1 MSLKLIGVEKVM
13 ANLNKEIA
21 KLKVKG
27 MAGLIEAAIII
38 RRDMDI
44 TPPLIPVDWNNL
56 RSSWYITT
64 TTGSVAGD
72 SPGFKG
78 KEAGKMGSQHT
89 SVVTAASNKAK
100 SFPHPVVIM
109 GFSAIYAAAIEE
121 MKKKHPWKRPSSGPK
136 FFESALNRNKALI
149 LTVIANSTRI

>member
-44 TPPLIPVDWNNL
+44 TPPLIPVDFGNL

-64 TTGSVAGD
+64 TTGTIAGN
-72 SPGFKG
+72 SPGFTG
-78 KEAGKMGSQHT
+78 DNTSSMGTQHA
-89 SVVTAASNKAK
+89 SVVSEAVSKAK
-100 SFPHPVVIM
+100 SFPYPVVVM
-109 GFSAIYAAAIEE
+109 GFSAIYAAAVEE
-121 MKKKHPWKRPSSGPK
+121 MKKKHRWKRPSSGPK
-136 FFESALNRNKALI
+136 FFESSINRNKPLI
-149 LTVIANSTRI
+149 LTVIANSTKI

>member
-13 ANLNKEIA
+13 ANLNKEII

-27 MAGLIEAAIII
+27 MAGLIDAAIVV

-44 TPPLIPVDWNNL
+44 TPPLIPVDFNNL

-64 TTGSVAGD
+64 TTGSAAGD

-78 KEAGKMGSQHT
+78 SEASSMSTQHA
-89 SVVTAASNKAK
+89 SVISGAVSKAK
-100 SFPHPVVIM
+100 SFPHPVVVM

-121 MKKKHPWKRPSSGPK
+121 MKKKHAWNRPSSGPK
-136 FFESALNRNKALI
+136 FFESSLNRNTPLI
-149 LTVIANSTRI
+149 LKVIANSTKI